1 MRLLLSQAS
10 SMVSQNTVRFWTQ
23 DNPANPQ
30 AVRHKPPRR
39 PERRCQV
46 PYQSPN
52 LRRQSK
58 KGDAPQSLQYS
69 PAPPAAGEV
78 PEAVQRPLKSLSF
91 DAHQFRTRLPLYLL
105 VFSIISKRPCPK
117 LCIFLRIFCRDSARR
132 IKAAPKSGTALKI
145 AEKSRNRLFIQGG
158 LSFGQRLHLPVHFA
172 ADHSGNGGHRRDL
185 GNDTPGQLFQELP
198 PSGVGLLRC
207 PR

>member
-58 KGDAPQSLQYS
+58 KGDAPQSLRYS

-91 DAHQFRTRLPLYLL
+91 AGFLYNIKKTMPKTLHIFADFLPGFRKTHQSRTKIRHGSENCGEIMGQTVRLGRTFVRATSP
-105 VFSIISKRPCPK
+105 SPCP
-117 LCIFLRIFCRDSARR
+117 LCR
-132 IKAAPKSGTALKI
+132 
-145 AEKSRNRLFIQGG
+145 
-158 LSFGQRLHLPVHFA
+158 
-172 ADHSGNGGHRRDL
+172 
-185 GNDTPGQLFQELP
+185 
-198 PSGVGLLRC
+198 
-207 PR
+207 